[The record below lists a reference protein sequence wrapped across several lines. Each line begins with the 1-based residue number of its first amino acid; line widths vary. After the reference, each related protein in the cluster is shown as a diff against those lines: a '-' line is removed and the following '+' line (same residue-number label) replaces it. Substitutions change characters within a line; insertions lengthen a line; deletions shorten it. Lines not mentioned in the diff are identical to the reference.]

1 MSHEVM
7 RQALDALELARGMSY
22 GEFCNISAAID
33 ALRAALAAPEQEPVA
48 WRYGASYWGS
58 KDGAPSAL
66 RHFVVPLYAT
76 PPAAPS
82 VPEVTDEMV
91 EAAENYLRS
100 ILNGASLPRRY
111 MRGILHAA
119 LSEKSAA
126 PSVPAP
132 GYCKHCKQYTIE
144 DPLPASQWIACSE
157 QLPDADI
164 EVLAWVVGEPFWDGH
179 CWIATYDGH
188 GWNADEGRYALR
200 GVTHWMDLPGEPG
213 C

>member
-1 MSHEVM
+1 MTRELLQ
-7 RQALDALELARGMSY
+7 QALSALETDAMQRTFAG
-22 GEFCNISAAID
+22 GVRISNAVL
-33 ALRAALAAPEQEPVA
+33 ALRAALAEPAAPQGEPVA

-126 PSVPAP
+126 PS
-132 GYCKHCKQYTIE
+132 G
-144 DPLPASQWIACSE
+144 
-157 QLPDADI
+157 
-164 EVLAWVVGEPFWDGH
+164 LAEPTK
-179 CWIATYDGH
+179 C
-188 GWNADEGRYALR
+188 
-200 GVTHWMDLPGEPG
+200 
-213 C
+213 